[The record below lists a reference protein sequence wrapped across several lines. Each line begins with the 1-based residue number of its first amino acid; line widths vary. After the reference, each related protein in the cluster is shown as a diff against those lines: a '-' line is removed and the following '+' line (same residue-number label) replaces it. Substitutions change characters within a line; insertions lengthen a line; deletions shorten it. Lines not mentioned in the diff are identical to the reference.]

1 LHDWAKNFIA
11 DCMHVFK
18 NVFGDFQ
25 EDDIILEVLLVK
37 LVRADTQDDE
47 ALALILVDDRSLGR

>member
-1 LHDWAKNFIA
+1 
-11 DCMHVFK
+11 MHVFK

-47 ALALILVDDRSLGR
+47 AYVRWMILLRLYLSTTGVSVVRET